1 MVTPLRHTKGDASV
15 SPNGRK
21 DAAARICFTPI
32 WYPLDDYATSRLRA
46 KYVAELFSDVPPWDV
61 RIGYED
67 DADIAVVVQLC
78 NHSNLERIRRN
89 RSQFVIYD
97 LCDRFFETDNIFRTD
112 EGPLHAKALC
122 LEVIERADALIVPSQ
137 SLREELFQRFPGK
150 PCFYVP
156 ELVDYR
162 GSPQAPSNAESR
174 RLLWFGHTTRGNF
187 ESARWIIDRLRLREG
202 YTPVLVTTPATLA
215 ARYPAYA
222 RFCVPWSPQALANEL
237 ARAGLCVATHHSSEI
252 GKSPN
257 RFVTATI
264 AGVPTL
270 VSPTPACV
278 DILQAAGYADL
289 AISTEENLD
298 KAVEWLSKAD
308 RRISYVSCLQREMWQ
323 RHAPAVIQAA
333 YIELF
338 TRILQ
343 QRARKAS
350 S

>member
-1 MVTPLRHTKGDASV
+1 VVTLLRRTKEDAAASL
-15 SPNGRK
+15 NDRK

-46 KYVAELFSDVPPWDV
+46 KYVAELFSDVPQWDV

-67 DADIAVVVQLC
+67 DADIAVIIQLC

-97 LCDRFFETDNIFRTD
+97 LCDRFFETDNLFKTD
-112 EGPLHAKALC
+112 EGPLHAQAIC

-137 SLREELFQRFPGK
+137 SLREVLSRRFPGK

-162 GSPQAPSNAESR
+162 GSPRAPSRTQSR

-187 ESARWIIDRLRLREG
+187 QSARWIIDRLRSREG
-202 YTPVLVTTPATLA
+202 YTPVLVTTPGTLA
-215 ARYPAYA
+215 ARYPTYA
-222 RFCVPWSPQALANEL
+222 PFCVPWSPQALTDEL
-237 ARAGLCVATHHSSEI
+237 SRAGLCIATHHSSEI

-270 VSPTPACV
+270 VSPIPACV
-278 DILQAAGYADL
+278 DILRAAGYADL
-289 AISTEENLD
+289 TISTEENLD
-298 KAVEWLSKAD
+298 RAIKWLSSAN
-308 RRISYVSCLQREMWQ
+308 RRTSYVYDLQREIWQ
-323 RHAPAVIQAA
+323 RHAPEVIRTA

-343 QRARKAS
+343 QRASKAPS
-350 S
+350 